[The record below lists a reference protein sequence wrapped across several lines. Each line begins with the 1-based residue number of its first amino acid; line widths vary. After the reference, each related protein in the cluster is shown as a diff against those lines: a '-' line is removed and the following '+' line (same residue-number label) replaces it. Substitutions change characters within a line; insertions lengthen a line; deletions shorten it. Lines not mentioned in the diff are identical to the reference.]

1 MFRPPPTSQ
10 DPPDIFFKHHL
21 RLCVLMMMRGNN
33 PTSQI
38 RAFESWDMDSE
49 DSTEIGDVREDGKDR
64 QRFEARLR
72 EQLVNW
78 TPPPDE

>member
-1 MFRPPPTSQ
+1 
-10 DPPDIFFKHHL
+10 
-21 RLCVLMMMRGNN
+21 MMMRGNN

-38 RAFESWDMDSE
+38 RAFESWESESE
-49 DSTEIGDVREDGKDR
+49 DSSEISDVREDGKNR

-78 TPPPDE
+78 TPPPEE

>member
-1 MFRPPPTSQ
+1 MFRPTPSAQ
-10 DPPDIFFKHHL
+10 DPPDLLFKHHL

-38 RAFESWDMDSE
+38 RAFESWEGDSDE
-49 DSTEIGDVREDGKDR
+49 STEIGEVREDGKDR

-78 TPPPDE
+78 IPPADG

>member
-1 MFRPPPTSQ
+1 MFRPPPSSQ
-10 DPPDIFFKHHL
+10 NPPDILFKHHL

-38 RAFESWDMDSE
+38 RAFEAWDVDSD

-72 EQLVNW
+72 EQLLNW

>member
-1 MFRPPPTSQ
+1 MFRPPPSAQ
-10 DPPDIFFKHHL
+10 DPPDLLFTHHL

-38 RAFESWDMDSE
+38 RAFESWEGDSDE
-49 DSTEIGDVREDGKDR
+49 STEIGEVREDGKDR

-78 TPPPDE
+78 TPPPDG

>member
-1 MFRPPPTSQ
+1 
-10 DPPDIFFKHHL
+10 
-21 RLCVLMMMRGNN
+21 MMRGNN

>member
-1 MFRPPPTSQ
+1 MFRPPPSPGPH

-21 RLCVLMMMRGNN
+21 RLYDLMRGNN

-38 RAFESWDMDSE
+38 RVYAEIE
-49 DSTEIGDVREDGKDR
+49 DIWKDGKDR

-78 TPPPDE
+78 TPPPDVQWGDFLVS